1 MAEHIPNVLAL
12 DPRFGPLAKLAVD
25 AHHADLSK
33 LLIYLIDL
41 VDEQAIPHL
50 AEQFHVVGEEGW
62 LLATTDQARRE
73 LIKRSIEVHR
83 HKGTPWAIE
92 RLLES
97 VGARAELREWWEMDP
112 PGVPHTFEIDVY
124 AGSLPVTGNSPLLGE
139 VATKRMADLINSV
152 KPVRSH
158 YTLRVGA
165 SYIGSLAQGAA
176 LGHPVAVVTNKG
188 NQPLETH
195 LHGSQS
201 WQSGAALSR
210 PSAVATPTG
219 YQRPDRA
226 LSASIPTRPAAV
238 MSRPA
243 TIVSPL
249 GGQQPDR
256 MLAATIPTRPCAA
269 MSRPAVFAT
278 AVFRNP

>member
-12 DPRFGPLAKLAVD
+12 DPRFGPLSKLAVD

-158 YTLRVGA
+158 YTLRLGA
-165 SYIGSLAQGAA
+165 SYLGPLATGGVIG
-176 LGHPVAVVTNKG
+176 
-188 NQPLETH
+188 
-195 LHGSQS
+195 
-201 WQSGAALSR
+201 R
-210 PSAVATPTG
+210 PSALVAPLVT
-219 YQRPDRA
+219 QRPDR
-226 LSASIPTRPAAV
+226 
-238 MSRPA
+238 
-243 TIVSPL
+243 
-249 GGQQPDR
+249 D
-256 MLAATIPTRPCAA
+256 MLAKTHIQHGAA
-269 MSRPAVFAT
+269 MSRPATLVSPIAAQQPDRDLRGTLTIQHAT
-278 AVFRNP
+278 TLARPVVAIVARAA